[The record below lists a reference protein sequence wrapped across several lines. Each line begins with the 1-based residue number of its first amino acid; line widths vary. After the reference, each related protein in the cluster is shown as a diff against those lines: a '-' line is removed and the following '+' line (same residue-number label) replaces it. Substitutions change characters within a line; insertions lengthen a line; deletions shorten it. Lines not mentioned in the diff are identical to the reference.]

1 MTAKFRAG
9 KDPSA
14 VLENVETLTGQR
26 GDGRNRAVTYGDLTT
41 LGLANL
47 RVGAGGKTSLS
58 PGGGKGDGGGGGI
71 QKPVR
76 PTNFKATGGFAYVLL
91 EWDMPNYRGRSLTE
105 IYRSPEDNLA
115 NAVLIASSAAG
126 VYGDPV
132 DPDWKGY
139 YWIRHVNSLGEP
151 GPFNDSKGTYAQT
164 HPDPAAIIEVITEQ
178 LNASPLIANLTD
190 KLETNTKN
198 IGTVDSNVK
207 TLSESVKNQNSAMA
221 KRVTDVET
229 SSQSNMS
236 AVRELSQSVSDRFSS
251 SAERVEKVEVA
262 TRENNAAVQTNA
274 KAITEMD
281 KNGSASY
288 RAMWSTKAQAGDV
301 KAGIG
306 IVAGRDA
313 NGNTI
318 SQVAVAANQFF
329 IFDPN
334 NPSDKTTYA
343 IPFAVVD
350 GKVVIDEL
358 IAKDAVIKILA
369 AQTIIADSVKAGI
382 EIVSPYIKTA
392 RIESG
397 NFTVDQNGN
406 MTATNA
412 NIEGRVVATS
422 GSFSGSVTATDGS
435 FRGTVHATDG
445 EFRGSVYAT
454 DGEFRGSIY
463 ATDGVF
469 RGTVYATDGRFE
481 GTVYANKIEGDVM
494 QVYQMPPIGH
504 NQTRSFRYNGGQD
517 QIMVISSA
525 AISMTLTA
533 KSTTVLNGYLDLLIN
548 GRVVST
554 LSGVVGGGATG
565 PGVTAGEKSVS
576 YVKSFSAEIP
586 AGSSNVLIQ
595 VRTRGDANCSAEG
608 ILFMVSRKN
617 SSAFS

>member
-9 KDPSA
+9 KDQSA

-26 GDGRNRAVTYGDLTT
+26 GDGRNRAVTYGDLAT

-47 RVGAGGKTSLS
+47 RQL
-58 PGGGKGDGGGGGI
+58 GGGKVTLTPGNGSGGSNSGGGV
-71 QKPVR
+71 QKPTK

-139 YWIRHVNSLGEP
+139 YWIRHVNALGEP
-151 GPFNDSKGTYAQT
+151 GAFNDSKGTYAQT
-164 HPDPAAIIEVITEQ
+164 HPDPAAIIEVIKEQ
-178 LNASPLIANLTD
+178 LNTSPLIADLTE

-207 TLSESVKNQNSAMA
+207 TLSESVSNQNSAMA

-229 SSQSNMS
+229 SSQTNAS
-236 AVRELSQSVSDRFSS
+236 AVRELSQSVSEQFSS
-251 SAERVEKVEVA
+251 SAERVEKVEAA

-288 RAMWSTKAQAGDV
+288 RAMWSAKAQAGDV
-301 KAGIG
+301 TTGIG
-306 IVAGRDA
+306 IVAGQDS

-318 SQVAVAANQFF
+318 SQVAVSANQFF

-334 NPSDKTTYA
+334 NPNDKTTYA
-343 IPFAVVD
+343 IPFAVVG
-350 GKVVIDEL
+350 GKVVIEEL

-406 MTATNA
+406 MTAKNA
-412 NIEGRVVATS
+412 KIEGEITATS
-422 GSFSGSVTATDGS
+422 GSFT
-435 FRGTVHATDG
+435 GTVNAK
-445 EFRGSVYAT
+445 
-454 DGEFRGSIY
+454 
-463 ATDGVF
+463 DGVF
-469 RGTVYATDGRFE
+469 RGTVYATDGEFS
-481 GTVYANKIEGDVM
+481 GTVYANKIVGDV
-494 QVYQMPPIGH
+494 VKPIIHTIGSTTIIPAEPFIRRIFSSPVVLAT
-504 NQTRSFRYNGGQD
+504 NANNGGVNIYFD
-517 QIMVISSA
+517 GNNVMSASGGGGRNNNSMAIGVISANEEFKITSDRWGD
-525 AISMTLTA
+525 SPPQVVF
-533 KSTTVLNGYLDLLIN
+533 TVM
-548 GRVVST
+548 
-554 LSGVVGGGATG
+554 
-565 PGVTAGEKSVS
+565 K
-576 YVKSFSAEIP
+576 F
-586 AGSSNVLIQ
+586 
-595 VRTRGDANCSAEG
+595 
-608 ILFMVSRKN
+608 
-617 SSAFS
+617 

>member
-9 KDPSA
+9 KDQSA

-26 GDGRNRAVTYGDLTT
+26 GDGRNRAVTYGDLAT

-47 RVGAGGKTSLS
+47 RQL
-58 PGGGKGDGGGGGI
+58 GGGKVTLTPGNGSGGSNSGGGV
-71 QKPVR
+71 QKPTK

-139 YWIRHVNSLGEP
+139 YWIRHVNALGEP
-151 GPFNDSKGTYAQT
+151 GAFNDSKGTYAQT
-164 HPDPAAIIEVITEQ
+164 HPDPAAIIEVIKEQ
-178 LNASPLIANLTD
+178 LNTSPLIADLTE

-207 TLSESVKNQNSAMA
+207 TLSESVSNQNSAMA

-229 SSQSNMS
+229 SSQTNAS
-236 AVRELSQSVSDRFSS
+236 AVRELSQSVSEQFSS
-251 SAERVEKVEVA
+251 SAERVEKVEAA

-288 RAMWSTKAQAGDV
+288 RAMWSAKAQAGDV
-301 KAGIG
+301 TAGIG
-306 IVAGRDA
+306 IVAGQDSS
-313 NGNTI
+313 GNTI
-318 SQVAVAANQFF
+318 SQVAVSANQFF

-334 NPSDKTTYA
+334 NPNDKTTYA

-358 IAKDAVIKILA
+358 IAKDAVIKILS

-397 NFTVDQNGN
+397 GFTVDPLGNATFGQLVKISAAGQINIKSLANGN
-406 MTATNA
+406 GLNITN
-412 NIEGRVVATS
+412 NEILIKDENGINRIEIS
-422 GSFSGSVTATDGS
+422 G
-435 FRGTVHATDG
+435 
-445 EFRGSVYAT
+445 
-454 DGEFRGSIY
+454 
-463 ATDGVF
+463 
-469 RGTVYATDGRFE
+469 
-481 GTVYANKIEGDVM
+481 
-494 QVYQMPPIGH
+494 
-504 NQTRSFRYNGGQD
+504 
-517 QIMVISSA
+517 
-525 AISMTLTA
+525 
-533 KSTTVLNGYLDLLIN
+533 
-548 GRVVST
+548 
-554 LSGVVGGGATG
+554 
-565 PGVTAGEKSVS
+565 
-576 YVKSFSAEIP
+576 
-586 AGSSNVLIQ
+586 
-595 VRTRGDANCSAEG
+595 
-608 ILFMVSRKN
+608 
-617 SSAFS
+617 

>member
-9 KDPSA
+9 KDQSA

-26 GDGRNRAVTYGDLTT
+26 GDGRNRAVTYGDLAT

-47 RVGAGGKTSLS
+47 RQL
-58 PGGGKGDGGGGGI
+58 GGGKVTLTPGNGSGGANSGGGV
-71 QKPVR
+71 QKPTK

-139 YWIRHVNSLGEP
+139 YWVRHVNALGDP
-151 GPFNDSKGTYAQT
+151 GAFNDSKGTYAQT
-164 HPDPAAIIEVITEQ
+164 HPDPAAIIEVIKEQ
-178 LNASPLIANLTD
+178 LNTSPLIADLTE

-207 TLSESVKNQNSAMA
+207 TLSESVSNQNSAMA

-229 SSQSNMS
+229 SSQTNAS
-236 AVRELSQSVSDRFSS
+236 AVRELSQSVSEQFSS
-251 SAERVEKVEVA
+251 SAERVEKVEAA

-288 RAMWSTKAQAGDV
+288 RAMWSAKAQAGDV
-301 KAGIG
+301 TAGIG
-306 IVAGRDA
+306 IVAGQDSS
-313 NGNTI
+313 GNTI
-318 SQVAVAANQFF
+318 SQVAVSANQFF

-334 NPSDKTTYA
+334 NPNDKTTYA

-350 GKVVIDEL
+350 GKVVIEEL

-369 AQTIIADSVKAGI
+369 AQTIIADSVRAGI

-406 MTATNA
+406 VTAKNA
-412 NIEGRVVATS
+412 KIEGEITATS
-422 GSFSGSVTATDGS
+422 GSFT
-435 FRGTVHATDG
+435 GTVNAK
-445 EFRGSVYAT
+445 
-454 DGEFRGSIY
+454 
-463 ATDGVF
+463 DGVF
-469 RGTVYATDGRFE
+469 RGTVYAKDGEFS
-481 GTVYANKIEGDVM
+481 GTVYANKIVGDV
-494 QVYQMPPIGH
+494 VKPIIHTIGSTTIIPAEPFIRRIFSSPVVLAT
-504 NQTRSFRYNGGQD
+504 NANNGGVNIYFD
-517 QIMVISSA
+517 GNNVMSASGGGGRNNNSMAIGVISANEEFKITSDRWGD
-525 AISMTLTA
+525 SPPQVVF
-533 KSTTVLNGYLDLLIN
+533 TVM
-548 GRVVST
+548 
-554 LSGVVGGGATG
+554 
-565 PGVTAGEKSVS
+565 K
-576 YVKSFSAEIP
+576 F
-586 AGSSNVLIQ
+586 
-595 VRTRGDANCSAEG
+595 
-608 ILFMVSRKN
+608 
-617 SSAFS
+617 

>member
-9 KDPSA
+9 KDQTA

-26 GDGRNRAVTYGDLTT
+26 GDGRNRAVTYGDLAT

-47 RVGAGGKTSLS
+47 RQL
-58 PGGGKGDGGGGGI
+58 GGGKVTLTPGNGSGGSNSGGGV
-71 QKPVR
+71 QKPTK

-132 DPDWKGY
+132 DPDWEGY
-139 YWIRHVNSLGEP
+139 YWIRHVNALGEP

-164 HPDPAAIIEVITEQ
+164 HPDPAAIIEVIKEQ
-178 LNASPLIANLTD
+178 LNTSPLIANLTE

-207 TLSESVKNQNSAMA
+207 TLSESVNNQNSAIA

-229 SSQSNMS
+229 SSQTNAS
-236 AVRELSQSVSDRFSS
+236 AVRELSQSVSEQFSS
-251 SAERVEKVEVA
+251 SAERVEKVEAA

-288 RAMWSTKAQAGDV
+288 QAMWSTKAQAGDV

-334 NPSDKTTYA
+334 NPNDKTTYA
-343 IPFAVVD
+343 IPFAVSN

-358 IAKDAVIKILA
+358 VAKEAVIKILA

-397 NFTVDQNGN
+397 GFTVDPSGNATFGQLVKISAAGQINIKSLANGN
-406 MTATNA
+406 GLNITN
-412 NIEGRVVATS
+412 NEILIKDENGINRIEIS
-422 GSFSGSVTATDGS
+422 G
-435 FRGTVHATDG
+435 
-445 EFRGSVYAT
+445 
-454 DGEFRGSIY
+454 
-463 ATDGVF
+463 
-469 RGTVYATDGRFE
+469 
-481 GTVYANKIEGDVM
+481 
-494 QVYQMPPIGH
+494 
-504 NQTRSFRYNGGQD
+504 
-517 QIMVISSA
+517 
-525 AISMTLTA
+525 
-533 KSTTVLNGYLDLLIN
+533 
-548 GRVVST
+548 
-554 LSGVVGGGATG
+554 
-565 PGVTAGEKSVS
+565 
-576 YVKSFSAEIP
+576 
-586 AGSSNVLIQ
+586 
-595 VRTRGDANCSAEG
+595 
-608 ILFMVSRKN
+608 
-617 SSAFS
+617 

>member
-9 KDPSA
+9 KDQSA

-26 GDGRNRAVTYGDLTT
+26 GDGRNRAVTYGDLAT

-47 RVGAGGKTSLS
+47 RQL
-58 PGGGKGDGGGGGI
+58 GGGKVTLTPGNGSGGSNSGGGV
-71 QKPVR
+71 QKPTK

-139 YWIRHVNSLGEP
+139 YWIRHVNALGEP
-151 GPFNDSKGTYAQT
+151 GAFNDSKGTYAQT
-164 HPDPAAIIEVITEQ
+164 HPDPAAIIEVIKEQ
-178 LNASPLIANLTD
+178 LNTSPLIADLTE

-207 TLSESVKNQNSAMA
+207 TLSESVSNQNSAMA

-229 SSQSNMS
+229 SSQTNAS
-236 AVRELSQSVSDRFSS
+236 AVRELSQSVSEQFSS
-251 SAERVEKVEVA
+251 SAERVEKVEAA

-288 RAMWSTKAQAGDV
+288 RAMWSAKAQAGDV
-301 KAGIG
+301 TTGIG
-306 IVAGRDA
+306 IVAGQDS

-318 SQVAVAANQFF
+318 SQVAVSANQFF

-334 NPSDKTTYA
+334 NPNDKTTYA

-350 GKVVIDEL
+350 GKVVIEEL

-406 MTATNA
+406 MTAKNA
-412 NIEGRVVATS
+412 KIEGEITATS
-422 GSFSGSVTATDGS
+422 GSFT
-435 FRGTVHATDG
+435 GTVNAK
-445 EFRGSVYAT
+445 
-454 DGEFRGSIY
+454 
-463 ATDGVF
+463 DGVF
-469 RGTVYATDGRFE
+469 RGTVYATDGEFS
-481 GTVYANKIEGDVM
+481 GTVYANKIVGDV
-494 QVYQMPPIGH
+494 VKPIIHTIGSTTIIPAEPFIRRIFSSPVVLAT
-504 NQTRSFRYNGGQD
+504 NANNGGVNIYFD
-517 QIMVISSA
+517 GNNVMSASGGGGRNNNSMAIGVISANEEFKITSDRWGD
-525 AISMTLTA
+525 SPPQVVF
-533 KSTTVLNGYLDLLIN
+533 TVM
-548 GRVVST
+548 
-554 LSGVVGGGATG
+554 
-565 PGVTAGEKSVS
+565 K
-576 YVKSFSAEIP
+576 F
-586 AGSSNVLIQ
+586 
-595 VRTRGDANCSAEG
+595 
-608 ILFMVSRKN
+608 
-617 SSAFS
+617 

>member
-9 KDPSA
+9 KDQSA

-26 GDGRNRAVTYGDLTT
+26 GDGRNRAVTYGDLAT

-47 RVGAGGKTSLS
+47 RQL
-58 PGGGKGDGGGGGI
+58 GGGKVTLTPGNGSGGSNSGGGV
-71 QKPVR
+71 QKPTK

-178 LNASPLIANLTD
+178 LNTSPLIADLTE

-207 TLSESVKNQNSAMA
+207 TLSESVSNQNSAMA

-229 SSQSNMS
+229 SSQTNAS
-236 AVRELSQSVSDRFSS
+236 AVRELSQSVSEQFSS
-251 SAERVEKVEVA
+251 SAERVEKVEAA

-288 RAMWSTKAQAGDV
+288 RAMWSAKAQAGDV
-301 KAGIG
+301 SAGIG
-306 IVAGRDA
+306 IVASKDN

-318 SQVAVAANQFF
+318 SQVAVSANQFF

-334 NPSDKTTYA
+334 NPNDKATYA

-350 GKVVIDEL
+350 GKVVIEEL

-382 EIVSPYIKTA
+382 EIRA
-392 RIESG
+392 RS
-397 NFTVDQNGN
+397 
-406 MTATNA
+406 
-412 NIEGRVVATS
+412 
-422 GSFSGSVTATDGS
+422 
-435 FRGTVHATDG
+435 
-445 EFRGSVYAT
+445 
-454 DGEFRGSIY
+454 
-463 ATDGVF
+463 
-469 RGTVYATDGRFE
+469 
-481 GTVYANKIEGDVM
+481 
-494 QVYQMPPIGH
+494 
-504 NQTRSFRYNGGQD
+504 
-517 QIMVISSA
+517 
-525 AISMTLTA
+525 
-533 KSTTVLNGYLDLLIN
+533 
-548 GRVVST
+548 
-554 LSGVVGGGATG
+554 
-565 PGVTAGEKSVS
+565 
-576 YVKSFSAEIP
+576 
-586 AGSSNVLIQ
+586 
-595 VRTRGDANCSAEG
+595 
-608 ILFMVSRKN
+608 
-617 SSAFS
+617 

>member
-9 KDPSA
+9 KDQSA

-26 GDGRNRAVTYGDLTT
+26 GDGRNRAVTYGDLAT

-47 RVGAGGKTSLS
+47 RQL
-58 PGGGKGDGGGGGI
+58 GGGKVTLTPGNGSGGSNSGGGV
-71 QKPVR
+71 QKPTK

-139 YWIRHVNSLGEP
+139 YWIRHVNALGEP
-151 GPFNDSKGTYAQT
+151 GAFNDSKGTYAQT
-164 HPDPAAIIEVITEQ
+164 HPDPAAIIEVIKEQ
-178 LNASPLIANLTD
+178 LNTSPLIANLTE

-207 TLSESVKNQNSAMA
+207 TLSESVNNQNSAMA
-221 KRVTDVET
+221 EWVNDVET
-229 SSQSNMS
+229 SSQTNAS

-251 SAERVEKVEVA
+251 SAERVEKVEAA

-288 RAMWSTKAQAGDV
+288 RAMWSAKAQAGDV
-301 KAGIG
+301 TAGIG
-306 IVAGRDA
+306 IVASRDA
-313 NGNTI
+313 SGNTI

-334 NPSDKTTYA
+334 NPNDKTTYA
-343 IPFAVVD
+343 IPFAVSN

-358 IAKDAVIKILA
+358 VAKEAVIKILA

-406 MTATNA
+406 VTAKNA
-412 NIEGRVVATS
+412 KIEGEITATS
-422 GSFSGSVTATDGS
+422 GSFT
-435 FRGTVHATDG
+435 GTVNAN
-445 EFRGSVYAT
+445 
-454 DGEFRGSIY
+454 
-463 ATDGVF
+463 DGVF
-469 RGTVYATDGRFE
+469 RGTVYATNGEFRGKVYVEDLQGDVVRPIIHTIGETTTIEAVPFNRMIFSSPVVLVWNAQHS
-481 GTVYANKIEGDVM
+481 GVTVYFND
-494 QVYQMPPIGH
+494 
-504 NQTRSFRYNGGQD
+504 
-517 QIMVISSA
+517 
-525 AISMTLTA
+525 
-533 KSTTVLNGYLDLLIN
+533 
-548 GRVVST
+548 VVSM
-554 LSGVVGGGATG
+554 A
-565 PGVTAGEKSVS
+565 AD
-576 YVKSFSAEIP
+576 
-586 AGSSNVLIQ
+586 
-595 VRTRGDANCSAEG
+595 TRGDSNTMARGVIPANTTLKITSGRWG
-608 ILFMVSRKN
+608 ISPSTLVFTIIKS
-617 SSAFS
+617 

>member
-9 KDPSA
+9 KDQTA

-26 GDGRNRAVTYGDLTT
+26 GDGRNRAVTYGDLAT
-41 LGLANL
+41 LGLASL
-47 RVGAGGKTSLS
+47 RQL
-58 PGGGKGDGGGGGI
+58 GGGKVTLTPGNGSGGSNSGGGV
-71 QKPVR
+71 QKPTK

-91 EWDMPNYRGRSLTE
+91 EWDIPNYRGRSLTE

-139 YWIRHVNSLGEP
+139 YWIRHVNALGEP
-151 GPFNDSKGTYAQT
+151 GAFNDSKGTYAQT
-164 HPDPAAIIEVITEQ
+164 HPDPAAIIEVIKEQ
-178 LNASPLIANLTD
+178 LNTSPLIANLTE

-207 TLSESVKNQNSAMA
+207 TLSESVSNQNSAMA
-221 KRVTDVET
+221 KRVTDVEA
-229 SSQSNMS
+229 SSQNNAS
-236 AVRELSQSVSDRFSS
+236 AVRELSQSVSERFSS
-251 SAERVEKVEVA
+251 SAERVEKVEAA

-288 RAMWSTKAQAGDV
+288 RAMWSAKAQAGDV
-301 KAGIG
+301 TAGIG
-306 IVAGRDA
+306 IVASRDA

-334 NPSDKTTYA
+334 NPNDKTTYA
-343 IPFAVVD
+343 IPFAVSN

-358 IAKDAVIKILA
+358 VAKEAVIKILA

-406 MTATNA
+406 VTAKNA
-412 NIEGRVVATS
+412 KIEGEITATS
-422 GSFSGSVTATDGS
+422 GSFT
-435 FRGTVHATDG
+435 GTVHAK
-445 EFRGSVYAT
+445 
-454 DGEFRGSIY
+454 
-463 ATDGVF
+463 DGVF
-469 RGTVYATDGRFE
+469 RGTVYATDGEFS
-481 GTVYANKIEGDVM
+481 GTVYANKIVGDV
-494 QVYQMPPIGH
+494 VKPVIHTIGSTTIIPAEPFIRRIFSSPVVLAT
-504 NQTRSFRYNGGQD
+504 NANNGGVNIYFD
-517 QIMVISSA
+517 GNNVMSASGGGGRNNNAMAIGVISANEEFKITSDRWGD
-525 AISMTLTA
+525 SPPQVVF
-533 KSTTVLNGYLDLLIN
+533 TVM
-548 GRVVST
+548 
-554 LSGVVGGGATG
+554 
-565 PGVTAGEKSVS
+565 K
-576 YVKSFSAEIP
+576 F
-586 AGSSNVLIQ
+586 
-595 VRTRGDANCSAEG
+595 
-608 ILFMVSRKN
+608 
-617 SSAFS
+617 

>member
-26 GDGRNRAVTYGDLTT
+26 GDGRNRAVTYGDLAT

-236 AVRELSQSVSDRFSS
+236 AVRELSQSVSDQFSS
-251 SAERVEKVEVA
+251 SAERVEKVEAA

-274 KAITEMD
+274 EAITEMD

-397 NFTVDQNGN
+397 NFTVDPNGN

-504 NQTRSFRYNGGQD
+504 NQTRSFRYNGGK
-517 QIMVISSA
+517 
-525 AISMTLTA
+525 T
-533 KSTTVLNGYLDLLIN
+533 K
-548 GRVVST
+548 
-554 LSGVVGGGATG
+554 
-565 PGVTAGEKSVS
+565 
-576 YVKSFSAEIP
+576 
-586 AGSSNVLIQ
+586 
-595 VRTRGDANCSAEG
+595 
-608 ILFMVSRKN
+608 
-617 SSAFS
+617 

>member
-9 KDPSA
+9 KDQTA

-26 GDGRNRAVTYGDLTT
+26 GDGRNRAVTYGDLAT

-47 RVGAGGKTSLS
+47 RQL
-58 PGGGKGDGGGGGI
+58 GGGKVTLTPGNGSGGSNSGGGV
-71 QKPVR
+71 QKPSR

-132 DPDWKGY
+132 DPDWEGY
-139 YWIRHVNSLGEP
+139 YWIRHVNALGEP

-164 HPDPAAIIEVITEQ
+164 HPDPAAIIEVIKEQ
-178 LNASPLIANLTD
+178 LNTSPLIANLTE

-207 TLSESVKNQNSAMA
+207 TLSESVNNQNSAIA

-229 SSQSNMS
+229 SSQTNAS
-236 AVRELSQSVSDRFSS
+236 AVRELSQSVSEQFSS
-251 SAERVEKVEVA
+251 SAERVEKVEAA

-288 RAMWSTKAQAGDV
+288 QAMWSTKAQAGDV

-334 NPSDKTTYA
+334 NPNDKTTYA
-343 IPFAVVD
+343 IPFAVSN

-358 IAKDAVIKILA
+358 VAKEVVIKILA

-397 NFTVDQNGN
+397 GFTVDQMGN
-406 MTATNA
+406 AKFGQLVSISA
-412 NIEGRVVATS
+412 SGQIEIISNDTGGELRLVNNRLVVFDES
-422 GSFSGSVTATDGS
+422 GSPAV
-435 FRGTVHATDG
+435 
-445 EFRGSVYAT
+445 
-454 DGEFRGSIY
+454 
-463 ATDGVF
+463 
-469 RGTVYATDGRFE
+469 
-481 GTVYANKIEGDVM
+481 
-494 QVYQMPPIGH
+494 
-504 NQTRSFRYNGGQD
+504 
-517 QIMVISSA
+517 
-525 AISMTLTA
+525 
-533 KSTTVLNGYLDLLIN
+533 
-548 GRVVST
+548 
-554 LSGVVGGGATG
+554 VVG
-565 PGVTAGEKSVS
+565 KR
-576 YVKSFSAEIP
+576 
-586 AGSSNVLIQ
+586 L
-595 VRTRGDANCSAEG
+595 
-608 ILFMVSRKN
+608 
-617 SSAFS
+617 